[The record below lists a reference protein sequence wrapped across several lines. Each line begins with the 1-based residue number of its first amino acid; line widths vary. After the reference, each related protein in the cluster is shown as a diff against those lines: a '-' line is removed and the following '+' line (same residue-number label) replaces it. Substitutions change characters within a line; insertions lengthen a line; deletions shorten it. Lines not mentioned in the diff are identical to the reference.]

1 VEKLTDTQASSAREA
16 PTPPVP
22 TNARE
27 LKSAAVTT
35 ADLGNPFFVQI
46 ARGAESKAKEMK

>member
-1 VEKLTDTQASSAREA
+1 MEKLTDTQASSAREA